1 MGIINTRKDGFAGKQ
16 KLSHNVV
23 RSAIESTSAYSFE
36 SAEVIQQMRNGSF
49 DPAALNPIQKALST
63 SFESALGADNI
74 NPVGVA
80 LASVVLAAGQ
90 QPGDLLRMLTTESKL
105 PKDGDIAM
113 AIGSEYDSV
122 YSPES
127 YDNQNLTDHL
137 SVSIG
142 VNYQM
147 AQADTA
153 MAAWYRPIPLTPDT
167 GYVSLEVPN
176 LFVQNTLRH
185 ADDGSPSDFGF
196 RRVIDSAIDASILAN
211 EATTIIPGYTAK
223 TKDLFVDEALVE
235 PFEKTEGR
243 RTVLTSAL
251 AVGKTQNLFGLGQT
265 DSIARS
271 GQADFTEALDRDI
284 GISDL
289 YLALGDDVLRFDVK
303 GMPFSRSSR
312 PVNRVTRPRS

>member
-1 MGIINTRKDGFAGKQ
+1 
-16 KLSHNVV
+16 
-23 RSAIESTSAYSFE
+23 
-36 SAEVIQQMRNGSF
+36 
-49 DPAALNPIQKALST
+49 
-63 SFESALGADNI
+63 
-74 NPVGVA
+74 
-80 LASVVLAAGQ
+80 
-90 QPGDLLRMLTTESKL
+90 
-105 PKDGDIAM
+105 
-113 AIGSEYDSV
+113 
-122 YSPES
+122 
-127 YDNQNLTDHL
+127 
-137 SVSIG
+137 
-142 VNYQM
+142 
-147 AQADTA
+147 
-153 MAAWYRPIPLTPDT
+153 
-167 GYVSLEVPN
+167 
-176 LFVQNTLRH
+176 
-185 ADDGSPSDFGF
+185 

-303 GMPFSRSSR
+303 GMPFSRFIKTGEQGNKTQKLNF
-312 PVNRVTRPRS
+312 PVTSLTITAD